1 MAHTHVKARPLHTW
15 QKRKK
20 SQIDKHTQHQL
31 CKGKVQIYILSFCL
45 VLGTRE
51 GRKKIKLHKNSI
63 LDPGAWIRFKTDISL
78 ISSSTNSG
86 ACQKLGEALS
96 KISIWSI
103 PSFSLLLWPFLYC
116 AKWTFSFL
124 GLETSSHMYH
134 FFLDSRI
141 KMKRYST
148 H

>member
-20 SQIDKHTQHQL
+20 SQIGKHTQHQL

-63 LDPGAWIRFKTDISL
+63 LDPGA
-78 ISSSTNSG
+78 
-86 ACQKLGEALS
+86 
-96 KISIWSI
+96 
-103 PSFSLLLWPFLYC
+103 
-116 AKWTFSFL
+116 
-124 GLETSSHMYH
+124 
-134 FFLDSRI
+134 
-141 KMKRYST
+141 
-148 H
+148 